1 VSDDPMDAL
10 HVALLPTLRA
20 HAGPSMQVYAVDL
33 HAALR
38 EVPGVRA
45 ELLSPPFAA
54 ERDVGWVRNR
64 WLRYVGYPAWAGRQR
79 ADLYH
84 VLDHGNAPLLRRLPR
99 CRTVVTCHDLYP
111 VVIATGQLRF
121 PGAPRRTRMLPTA
134 LRLRALRRAGAILAV
149 SQHSAEE
156 CVRLL
161 GVPRARVHV
170 VYESISDRFRE
181 TPDPAALADLRGRHE
196 LGPDDLVVLHV
207 GGSGPRKNL
216 STVVAAIA
224 QLRHL
229 TGRRVRFVKI
239 GAPLD
244 DGPRQAVERAGLAAG
259 LREPGHVSD
268 AELTLFYRVATVL
281 LYPSFH
287 EGFCRPVVE
296 AMAAGLP
303 VIASTAGAI
312 PEVAVGA
319 AALLPPTDAAG
330 MAERIAVISE
340 SPSIRAR
347 MVEAGRQAS
356 ARFTGE
362 RHGAVVAS
370 AYRRFVEEAA

>member
-1 VSDDPMDAL
+1 MDAL

-38 EVPGVRA
+38 EVRGVRA
-45 ELLSPPFAA
+45 ELLAPPFAA

-64 WLRYVGYPAWAGRQR
+64 WLRYVSYPAWAGRQR

-84 VLDHGNAPLLRRLPR
+84 VLDHGDAPLLRRLPGG
-99 CRTVVTCHDLYP
+99 RTLVTCHDLYP

-121 PGAPRRTRMLPTA
+121 PGAPRRTSMLPTA

-181 TPDPAALADLRGRHE
+181 TPDPAALAGLRGRHD
-196 LGPDDLVVLHV
+196 LGPDDLIVLHV

-216 STVVAAIA
+216 TTVVAAIA
-224 QLRHL
+224 RLRDL

-239 GAPLD
+239 GAPLGH
-244 DGPRQAVERAGLAAG
+244 GPRQGVERAGFAAD
-259 LREPGHVSD
+259 LHEPGHVPD
-268 AELTLFYRVATVL
+268 AELALFYRIATVL

-303 VIASTAGAI
+303 VVASTAGAI

-330 MAERIAVISE
+330 MAERIAAIAE
-340 SPSIRAR
+340 SPGIRAR
-347 MVEAGRQAS
+347 MAEAGRHAS